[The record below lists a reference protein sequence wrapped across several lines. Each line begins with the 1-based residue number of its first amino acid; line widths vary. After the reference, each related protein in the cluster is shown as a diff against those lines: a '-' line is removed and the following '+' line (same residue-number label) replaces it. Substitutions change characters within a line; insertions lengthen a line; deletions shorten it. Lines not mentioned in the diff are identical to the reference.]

1 MAADVK
7 GVCSPCC
14 NISLQYTKY
23 SKCLQLLVSTAKNLP
38 QSLLCDL
45 CKVTMVGLI
54 NVAFYMERSN
64 NIFCIRSNSDYKFL
78 HSQHPLFTLVS
89 FWMMQVFYLF
99 HLALNWKRRF
109 IKVTAIKRAVTH
121 RHLHSISF
129 DNLQSVQRGFVPL
142 RTVLPTDQMLPLLS
156 HRKKELHLSWWKS
169 FPIAKRHSWVR
180 DKDNKLKNKLKWI
193 STVP

>member
-1 MAADVK
+1 MQDSGGPEKSNSSKSGSTSAYLTAVSQWHRHHVFLCYKMAADVK

-23 SKCLQLLVSTAKNLP
+23 SKCLQLLVPTAKNLP

-89 FWMMQVFYLF
+89 F
-99 HLALNWKRRF
+99 
-109 IKVTAIKRAVTH
+109 
-121 RHLHSISF
+121 
-129 DNLQSVQRGFVPL
+129 
-142 RTVLPTDQMLPLLS
+142 
-156 HRKKELHLSWWKS
+156 
-169 FPIAKRHSWVR
+169 
-180 DKDNKLKNKLKWI
+180 
-193 STVP
+193 